1 MTDEKSTK
9 PPRHDKAAARF
20 SDRVA
25 VVTGAAGGFGRAIAR
40 RLAEEGAAVALGDI
54 DSAGG
59 ERTAAEMRD
68 NGASV
73 LFETVDV
80 SKSDDVRRLIER
92 ACAEF
97 GGLDILVNNA
107 GYCHRAR
114 PLWRLAEADFDRV
127 FEVNTKSVYLGVV
140 HGAPRLIERGG
151 GVIVN
156 TASIGAIRPRPLI
169 TAYNATKGA
178 VITLTRGLATELAP
192 HGVRVNAVN
201 PVAADT
207 DFMKG
212 PSGGRALDDAGR
224 EVLEKTI
231 PLGRLAQPEDV
242 AASVAWLASDDAA
255 FLTGV
260 CLDVDG
266 GRSIG

>member
-1 MTDEKSTK
+1 MNDSNSKSDLARAGSRFAEK
-9 PPRHDKAAARF
+9 
-20 SDRVA
+20 VA

-40 RLAEEGAAVALGDI
+40 RLAEEGAAVALADI
-54 DSAGG
+54 DSRKGK
-59 ERTAAEMRD
+59 RTTAQLAKR
-68 NGASV
+68 GARV

-80 SKSDDVRRLIER
+80 SKGDDVRRLMER
-92 ACAEF
+92 TCGAF
-97 GGLDILVNNA
+97 GGIDILVNNA

-114 PLWRLAEADFDRV
+114 PLWKLAEADYDRV

-140 HGAPRLIERGG
+140 HGVPRLLERGG

-156 TASIGAIRPRPLI
+156 TASIGAVRPRPLI

-192 HGVRVNAVN
+192 HGIRVNAAN

-212 PSGGRALDDAGR
+212 PSGGRKLDDAGR
-224 EVLEKTI
+224 DVLEKTI
-231 PLGRLAQPEDV
+231 PLGRLAEPADV
-242 AASVAWLASDDAA
+242 AAAVAWLASDDAA

>member
-1 MTDEKSTK
+1 MDDSNSKN
-9 PPRHDKAAARF
+9 DAALADSRF
-20 SDRVA
+20 AGKVA

-40 RLAEEGAAVALGDI
+40 RLAEEGAAVALADI
-54 DSAGG
+54 DSAKGKRPTAQLARRG
-59 ERTAAEMRD
+59 ART
-68 NGASV
+68 

-80 SKSDDVRRLIER
+80 SKGDDVKRLMER
-92 ACAEF
+92 TCGAF
-97 GGLDILVNNA
+97 GGIDILVNNA

-114 PLWRLAEADFDRV
+114 PLWKLAEADYDRV

-140 HGAPRLIERGG
+140 HGVPRLLERGG

-156 TASIGAIRPRPLI
+156 TASIGAVRPRPLI

-192 HGVRVNAVN
+192 HGIRVNAVN

-212 PSGGRALDDAGR
+212 PSGGRKLDDAGR
-224 EVLEKTI
+224 DVLQKTI
-231 PLGRLAQPEDV
+231 PLGRLAEPADV
-242 AASVAWLASDDAA
+242 AAAVAYLASDDAA

-260 CLDVDG
+260 CLDIDG

>member
-1 MTDEKSTK
+1 MDDSKNTNEPTGRD
-9 PPRHDKAAARF
+9 ARF
-20 SDRVA
+20 AGKVA
-25 VVTGAAGGFGRAIAR
+25 VVTGAASGFGRAIAR
-40 RLAEEGAAVALGDI
+40 RLADEGAAVALADI
-54 DSAGG
+54 DSARG
-59 ERTAAEMRD
+59 ERTAAELSGR
-68 NGASV
+68 GATT

-80 SKSDDVRRLIER
+80 SKSDDLRRLMER
-92 ACAEF
+92 TCGQF
-97 GGLDILVNNA
+97 GGIDILVNNA
-107 GYCHRAR
+107 GYCHRAK
-114 PLWRLAEADFDRV
+114 PLWRLPEADYDRIFD
-127 FEVNTKSVYLGVV
+127 VNTKSVYLGAV
-140 HGAPRLIERGG
+140 HGVPRLLERGG

-156 TASIGAIRPRPLI
+156 TASIGAVRPRPLI

-192 HGVRVNAVN
+192 HGIRVNAVN

-212 PSGGRALDDAGR
+212 PSGGRRLDDPGR
-224 EVLEKTI
+224 EVLEGTI
-231 PLGRLAQPEDV
+231 PLGRLAEPADV
-242 AASVAWLASDDAA
+242 AAAVAYLASDDAA

>member
-1 MTDEKSTK
+1 MDDSKNTNEPTGRD
-9 PPRHDKAAARF
+9 ARF
-20 SDRVA
+20 AGKVA

-40 RLAEEGAAVALGDI
+40 RLADEGAAVALADI
-54 DSAGG
+54 DSARG
-59 ERTAAEMRD
+59 ERTAAELSGC
-68 NGASV
+68 GATT

-80 SKSDDVRRLIER
+80 SKSDDLRRLMER
-92 ACAEF
+92 TCGQF
-97 GGLDILVNNA
+97 GGIDILVNNA
-107 GYCHRAR
+107 GYCHRAK
-114 PLWRLAEADFDRV
+114 PLWRLPEADYDRIFD
-127 FEVNTKSVYLGVV
+127 VNTKSVYLGAV
-140 HGAPRLIERGG
+140 HGVPRLLERGG

-156 TASIGAIRPRPLI
+156 TASIGAVRPRPLI

-192 HGVRVNAVN
+192 HGIRVNAVN

-212 PSGGRALDDAGR
+212 PSGGRRLDDPGR
-224 EVLEKTI
+224 EVLEGTI
-231 PLGRLAQPEDV
+231 PLGRLAEPADV
-242 AASVAWLASDDAA
+242 AAAVAYLASDDAA